1 MRFLNNVTLK
11 DHQSTESLMEKT
23 NMLSVNRI
31 NAQTKITEV
40 WKALKKDKKV
50 THLKTVHQRSQMK
63 KDNQGQCPKDS
74 LSLMVTQLAQL
85 TISSMMEKSVESLS

>member
-1 MRFLNNVTLK
+1 
-11 DHQSTESLMEKT
+11 
-23 NMLSVNRI
+23 MLSVNRI

-85 TISSMMEKSVESLS
+85 TISSMMEKKCGITVLKKSLNQRRFIHQNL